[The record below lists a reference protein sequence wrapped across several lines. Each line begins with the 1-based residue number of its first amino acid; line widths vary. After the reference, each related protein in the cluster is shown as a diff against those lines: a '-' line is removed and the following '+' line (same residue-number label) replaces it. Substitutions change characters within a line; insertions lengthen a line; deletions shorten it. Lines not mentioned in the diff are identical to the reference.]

1 MPTVRAGDI
10 DVYYETQGS
19 GEPLVLIPYLALDQ
33 ACYAFQVADYAKHYT
48 CISVDLRGAGQSSKP
63 DGSYTTELFADDVA
77 RFMQAIGVERAHV
90 SGLSLGAATGMW
102 LAAKYPEKVKTLSLH
117 SAWPKTDAFLRTVV
131 EGWQAMAKG
140 LGSVTEM
147 VILGIFPWCFTPETY
162 AAKPE
167 YIDSL
172 VGFVRSRPM
181 APVEAFLRQSEAVI
195 GHDAS
200 AQLGRIAAPT
210 QVTFGR
216 YDLVCSTRFID
227 ALTGG
232 IADTEVVVF
241 EDCSHAPIYEN
252 VEAFNGRTL
261 AFLQRHSG

>member
-19 GEPLVLIPYLALDQ
+19 GDPLVLIPYLALDQ

-48 CISVDLRGAGQSSKP
+48 CISVDLRGAGGTSKP

-77 RFMQAIGVERAHV
+77 TFMQTIGVERAHV
-90 SGLSLGAATGMW
+90 SGLSLGAAVGMW

-117 SAWPKTDAFLRTVV
+117 SAWPRTDPFLRTVV

-140 LGSVTEM
+140 DSVTGM
-147 VILGIFPWCFTPETY
+147 VIQGIFPWCFTPELY

-167 YIDSL
+167 YIASL
-172 VGFVRSRPM
+172 AEFVRSRPM
-181 APVEAFLRQSEAVI
+181 PPVEAFLRQSEAVI

-200 AQLGRIAAPT
+200 AQLGRITAPT
-210 QVTFGR
+210 QVTVGR
-216 YDLVCSTRFID
+216 HDVLCSTRFID

-241 EDCSHAPIYEN
+241 EDCSHAAIYEN
-252 VEAFNGRTL
+252 VEAFNARTL
-261 AFLQRHSG
+261 AFLQGH

>member
-1 MPTVRAGDI
+1 
-10 DVYYETQGS
+10 
-19 GEPLVLIPYLALDQ
+19 
-33 ACYAFQVADYAKHYT
+33 
-48 CISVDLRGAGQSSKP
+48 
-63 DGSYTTELFADDVA
+63 
-77 RFMQAIGVERAHV
+77 
-90 SGLSLGAATGMW
+90 MW

-200 AQLGRIAAPT
+200 AQLGRITAPT
-210 QVTFGR
+210 QVTRGR
-216 YDLVCSTRFID
+216 HDVLCSRFID

-232 IADTEVVVF
+232 IADTELVVF

-252 VEAFNGRTL
+252 VEAFNAKTL